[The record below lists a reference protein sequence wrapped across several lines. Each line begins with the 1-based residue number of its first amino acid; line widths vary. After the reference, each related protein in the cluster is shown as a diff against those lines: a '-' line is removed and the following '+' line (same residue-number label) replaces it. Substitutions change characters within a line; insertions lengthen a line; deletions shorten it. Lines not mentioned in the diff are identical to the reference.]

1 MGVNANSA
9 DSALPS
15 SSGRNQSY
23 TYSNHVSLERHLLQV
38 WDGLSVFITGT
49 VCACFYT
56 AMKQGV
62 SAIVSFDDTFI
73 PVAMRISIVAC
84 LLAPVVFKPVR
95 IIARSGADWLTLL
108 MQVALQTGI
117 LISLLLAIG
126 FLTRALIYV
135 PREWVVAWTITIYFS
150 VACGRLLVSDA
161 LSLTAPHALLR
172 PKVVVAGKRCAADA
186 LLSHLRTSSGNNS
199 DIVKVFY
206 DDVES
211 DSRDGYIDELIAYG
225 KQHRVSQVLLALGE
239 VTETRWLERIVG
251 RLKALDADIALCP
264 YLISAANFELRLGH
278 LGAVPL
284 VLLATRP
291 LGRKNLL
298 LKAFVDKV
306 LSVLLLIA
314 IFPLMVIIAITIRL
328 DSPGPVFFRQRR
340 LGLNNVEFEIF
351 KFRTMASTGNDA
363 SDGRWQTRR
372 RDARVTRVGHFLRRS
387 SLDELPQLFNVL
399 RGEMSLVGPRPH
411 PIRMRTEDRLGS
423 EIVAD
428 YPHRHRVK
436 PGITGWAQING
447 YRGATHTV
455 DQIKRRVEYDI
466 FYIENW
472 SIFFDLKILALTPIT
487 MIFNNE
493 NAF

>member
-1 MGVNANSA
+1 MGVNAKSA
-9 DSALPS
+9 DSPLPS
-15 SSGRNQSY
+15 STGGTRSF
-23 TYSNHVSLERHLLQV
+23 THSNHVSLERHLLQV

-49 VCACFYT
+49 GCAVFYT
-56 AMKQGV
+56 AMNQGL
-62 SAIVSFDDTFI
+62 SAIVSFDDTFV

-95 IIARSGADWLTLL
+95 IARFSTDWRTLL
-108 MQVALQTGI
+108 GQVALQTGI
-117 LISLLLAIG
+117 LISLLLTIG

-135 PREWVVAWTITIYFS
+135 PREWVLAWTLTIYLS
-150 VACGRLLVSDA
+150 VAGGRLLVSDA
-161 LSLTAPHALLR
+161 LALATPRTLLR
-172 PKVVVAGKRCAADA
+172 PKVVVAGKRCVVDA
-186 LLSHLRTSSGNNS
+186 LISHLHASSGHS
-199 DIVKVFY
+199 ADIVKVFY
-206 DDVES
+206 DDNGL
-211 DSRDGYIDELIAYG
+211 DSRDSYIDELIAYG

-239 VTETRWLERIVG
+239 VTDTRWLECVVG

-278 LGAVPL
+278 FGAVPL

-291 LGRKNLL
+291 LGRKSLL
-298 LKAFVDKV
+298 LKSVVDKV
-306 LSVLLLIA
+306 LSALLLIS
-314 IFPLMVIIAITIRL
+314 ILPLMVIIAVTIRL

-351 KFRTMASTGNDA
+351 KFRTMASTGADA

-372 RDARVTRVGHFLRRS
+372 QDARVTRVGHFLRRS

-411 PIRMRTEDRLGS
+411 PIRMRTENRLGS
-423 EIVAD
+423 EIVPD

-436 PGITGWAQING
+436 PGMTGWAQING
-447 YRGATHTV
+447 YRGATQTV

-472 SIFFDLKILALTPIT
+472 SILFDLKILALTPIT